1 MPDSGTQGT
10 PGATPALAAL
20 TAAAMVAFAANSLLA
35 RLALRTTAIDAA
47 SFTAIRLAAGALTLL
62 LLLSLQ
68 SQPIVPARAP
78 TRARTAWLSAALLF
92 TYAAAFSFAY
102 RRIDAGAGA
111 LVLFAAAQCT
121 MISYGLAKG
130 ERASPWGMLCAG
142 AGLVVFLAPSSTAPP
157 PGAAGLMALAGCAW
171 GGFSLLGRGAG
182 APVADTA
189 AAFVRAVPMA
199 LVLLLVER
207 AHLRLDWTGA
217 GYALLS
223 GSVASAI
230 GYAVWYWVRARM
242 TRISAGAVQ
251 LSVPL
256 LSVGLGILLLGE
268 AVSLRSA
275 VSAAAVLGGVAWVT
289 LTARSGDVEAKKL

>member
-10 PGATPALAAL
+10 SGATPALAAL

-62 LLLSLQ
+62 LILRLRGGGS
-68 SQPIVPARAP
+68 VRV
-78 TRARTAWLSAALLF
+78 RARGGWLSATLLF

-121 MISYGLAKG
+121 MISYGLAQG

-142 AGLVVFLAPSSTAPP
+142 AGLAVFLAPSGTAPP
-157 PGAAGLMALAGCAW
+157 PSAAGLMALAGCAW

-189 AAFVRAVPMA
+189 AAFIRAVPMA
-199 LVLLLVER
+199 LVLLLVQHT
-207 AHLRLDWTGA
+207 HLRLDWTGA

-256 LSVGLGILLLGE
+256 ISAGFGVLLLGE
-268 AVSLRSA
+268 AVTVRSA
-275 VSAAAVLGGVAWVT
+275 VSAAAVLGGIAWMT
-289 LTARSGDVEAKKL
+289 LTARPGDVEAKKL